1 MSLLRAAPITKNTRK
16 MNRVGAMTVSTES
29 GSDVAVATI
38 RKFVGDPLDRYLAQR
53 GLVKKLIANDN
64 GSSVYRAVCEALTGD
79 QGEAAALQQFV
90 QEELLFQ
97 YRMDRLR
104 NGLPYVDKIDDTLR
118 MIAELLGIELHIYG
132 GFAND
137 PVMLCESHR
146 GHFDLV
152 LTMEDHTNFGYAQT
166 ILYELLYIDVFK
178 FSKETIKESIR
189 KVREDMDAVGIDVD
203 TPSPGEQPYAQFS
216 FSNDDMQKLSATIWR
231 PPIPYSSVKS
241 LDPSVYRNLAFDLYW
256 RSRRSPDAF
265 KRGSFCLY
273 REEECFYQACV
284 ASAPDNSSRII
295 FVNGVYRRVSVSDL
309 FPFPEFVRRPDPS
322 SRTSPAPSEQVPVA
336 PQALDLTSYPGLPF
350 RFEYFA
356 ESFSFMYGY
365 HGVWNSTNAA
375 TMPAGHPVQY
385 VNSYP
390 WPSGTTYIPAD
401 AVPSTSWSSSCMMYL
416 YEYGNVCVFPYN
428 PVPYVESQD
437 VRNSGWS
444 TGQEAVQDTNSTRQT

>member
-16 MNRVGAMTVSTES
+16 VNRVGAMTVSTES

-64 GSSVYRAVCEALTGD
+64 GSSVYRAVCEA
-79 QGEAAALQQFV
+79 
-90 QEELLFQ
+90 EELLFQ

-118 MIAELLGIELHIYG
+118 MTAELLGYCAL
-132 GFAND
+132 
-137 PVMLCESHR
+137 S
-146 GHFDLV
+146 
-152 LTMEDHTNFGYAQT
+152 T

-189 KVREDMDAVGIDVD
+189 KVREDMDAVGVDVD

-216 FSNDDMQKLSATIWR
+216 FSNDDM
-231 PPIPYSSVKS
+231 
-241 LDPSVYRNLAFDLYW
+241 
-256 RSRRSPDAF
+256 
-265 KRGSFCLY
+265 
-273 REEECFYQACV
+273 QACV

-309 FPFPEFVRRPDPS
+309 FPFPEFVRRPDSS
-322 SRTSPAPSEQVPVA
+322 SRTGPAPSEQAPAA
-336 PQALDLTSYPGLPF
+336 PQALDLTSNPGMPF

-365 HGVWNSTNAA
+365 HGVWNSSNAGA
-375 TMPAGHPVQY
+375 MPAGHPVQY

-390 WPSGTTYIPAD
+390 WPPGTAYIPAD
-401 AVPSTSWSSSCMMYL
+401 AVPSTSWSSGYMMYL

-428 PVPYVESQD
+428 PE
-437 VRNSGWS
+437 
-444 TGQEAVQDTNSTRQT
+444 RQQVNTSPRYDFGFEGLWKDKD